1 MRELNIIN
9 LDEPTVK
16 LNISDLISIFKT
28 VLIDSLNVDLDI
40 LEVTVIAKYSNNRL
54 HMALDTELLREK
66 SMTSYLYLIQDIKRI
81 FGPHIFILG
90 TSIDTNV
97 LINKIFSGYERYK
110 VNTDM
115 SLEIYY

>member
-9 LDEPTVK
+9 EPTVK
-16 LNISDLISIFKT
+16 LNVTDLISIFKAI
-28 VLIDSLNVDLDI
+28 LIDSLNVDLDI
-40 LEVTVIAKYSNNRL
+40 LEVTVVAKYSNNRL
-54 HMALDTELLREK
+54 HMVLDTELLREK
-66 SMTSYLYLIQDIKRI
+66 SMTAYLYLIQDIKRI
-81 FGPHIFILG
+81 FGPHIFALG

-97 LINKIFSGYERYK
+97 LINKVFSGYEYYK